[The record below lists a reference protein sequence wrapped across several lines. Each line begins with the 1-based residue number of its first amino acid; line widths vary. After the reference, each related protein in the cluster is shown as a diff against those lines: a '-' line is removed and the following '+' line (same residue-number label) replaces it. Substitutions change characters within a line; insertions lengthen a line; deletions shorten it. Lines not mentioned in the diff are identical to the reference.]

1 MRKQKGVT
9 LSGFMLWSIVFIF
22 FGFIGLRI
30 GPSYYEY
37 ITIQRQLKEV
47 ANSSEA
53 SSGQRREV
61 ESAFTKRTMI
71 EDIKSITAKD
81 LIITKTGDGIVVS
94 AEYSTCVPVM
104 ANLRACMDFAPTSS
118 KR

>member
-30 GPSYYEY
+30 GPSYFEY
-37 ITIQRQLKEV
+37 ITIQRQLKEI
-47 ANSSEA
+47 ANSQEA
-53 SSGQRREV
+53 STGQRRDV

>member
-30 GPSYYEY
+30 GPSYFEY

-47 ANSSEA
+47 AKSSEA
-53 SSGQRREV
+53 SSGLRREV

-104 ANLRACMDFAPTSS
+104 ANLRACMDFAPTSG
-118 KR
+118 K

>member
-1 MRKQKGVT
+1 MRRQKGVT
-9 LSGFMLWSIVFIF
+9 LSGFIMWAIVFCF
-22 FGFIGLRI
+22 FGFLGLRI
-30 GPSYYEY
+30 GPSYFEY

-47 ANSSEA
+47 AKSPEG
-53 SSGQRREV
+53 SSGQRRDV
-61 ESAFTKRTMI
+61 ESAFVKRTMI
-71 EDIKSITAKD
+71 EDIKSITARD
-81 LIITKTGDGIVVS
+81 LVITKTGDGIVVS

>member
-30 GPSYYEY
+30 GPSYFEY
-37 ITIQRQLKEV
+37 ITIQRQLKEI
-47 ANSSEA
+47 AKSPEG
-53 SSGQRREV
+53 SSGQRRDV
-61 ESAFTKRTMI
+61 ESAFNKRTMI
-71 EDIKSITAKD
+71 EDVKSITAKD
-81 LIITKTGDGIVVS
+81 LIITKSGDGITIS

-104 ANLRACMDFAPTSS
+104 ANLRACMDFAPTSG
-118 KR
+118 RQ